1 MGNAEFLER
10 RGELPPADSGVC
22 LAVDFGIGHG
32 GSLVQRILVREASPA
47 EIEHMVAF
55 WASQTPDG
63 ELLDENMLKQKDTAV
78 FAAFDETGVLA
89 FLPVQQPLMLEN
101 LIYRPGLS
109 LRTTALA
116 TARLGEHALEETY
129 RRDAGEAYFLCRNV
143 DTLRFAERHGFRE
156 LPAAL
161 TVRRLN
167 LRETFGA

>member
-1 MGNAEFLER
+1 MLTPLAQ
-10 RGELPPADSGVC
+10 AC
-22 LAVDFGIGHG
+22 LLISMNSSPVPCVH
-32 GSLVQRILVREASPA
+32 VAS
-47 EIEHMVAF
+47 ISV
-55 WASQTPDG
+55 
-63 ELLDENMLKQKDTAV
+63 
-78 FAAFDETGVLA
+78 AAFAETGVLA

-101 LIYRPGLS
+101 LIYKPGLS

-143 DTLRFAERHGFRE
+143 ETLAFAERHGFRE
-156 LPAAL
+156 LPDNL

>member
-1 MGNAEFLER
+1 M
-10 RGELPPADSGVC
+10 
-22 LAVDFGIGHG
+22 
-32 GSLVQRILVREASPA
+32 QRILVREATHE
-47 EIEHMVAF
+47 EIFGKIPF
-55 WASQTPDG
+55 WAPQTPDG
-63 ELLDENMLKQKDTAV
+63 DLLDQNMLKQRDTTV

-101 LIYRPGLS
+101 LIYRPGLT

-143 DTLRFAERHGFRE
+143 ETLRFAERHGFRE